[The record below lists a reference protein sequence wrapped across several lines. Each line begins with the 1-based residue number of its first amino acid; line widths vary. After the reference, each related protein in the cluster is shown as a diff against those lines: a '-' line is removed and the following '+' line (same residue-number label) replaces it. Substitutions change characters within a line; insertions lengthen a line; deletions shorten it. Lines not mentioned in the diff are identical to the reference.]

1 MKTYKEERDWSDL
14 ARADKI
20 VLLAGVLLWAGLSV
34 GILKAN
40 LSNIQKQIAKTELLR
55 QR

>member
-1 MKTYKEERDWSDL
+1 MKTYKEERNWSDL

-20 VLLAGVLLWAGLSV
+20 VLLAGLLLWAGLSF
-34 GILKAN
+34 GIFKEN
-40 LSNIQKQIAKTELLR
+40 MKNIQKQAVKTEMIR